1 MLCKFVKRLWPAGN
15 VANVSESDFTI
26 CLFQYE
32 ESRPLMLKSPP
43 VYLDRGDTFVVKGT
57 GIPSTTKVNFDI
69 DGTWGTDK
77 KGRVS
82 LSLKM
87 IEEKFSKNEDGI
99 VSYLSCGIFKGINEG
114 LAKKIFDIFG
124 VDSVRIIEEEPQ
136 KLLIVPGIK
145 QKKLDTIVQSY
156 KEYAGPRS
164 AIKLLVPV
172 GFTPQQ
178 AISAYSSFGS
188 KVSDILETNPYKF
201 CLADKITFPFLDKI
215 LLNEQNATSDGRIVA
230 ALLYVLDAN
239 EGTKAYNASLF
250 KDVGNT
256 IVNAQTWLSSTKRI
270 LNDSRISNQRLV
282 DVAKSLAKNRL
293 ATFFRVKDK
302 AYVARY
308 NTCNAERIIAE
319 KVKEL
324 LGCTKFLNGSVIEK
338 EIHNLEKE
346 LNITLAPEQKQAIKM
361 ALSYNFSVITGGPG
375 SGKTTIINFI
385 RKIYKIF
392 YPNAKILLCAPTGM
406 AASRMTSATGYSAQ
420 TIHSALGLTPENN
433 EKTQLQRNS
442 LPWDLI
448 IVDETSMLDVFLA
461 KALLISVKPGTKVVF
476 VGDANQLPSIGAG
489 AVLHDLIMSKT
500 VPSIILRKIFRQAAE
515 SLILTNSHDICE
527 NAFEC
532 KEGPDFQVVNSQ
544 SIENSKDVIIDL
556 FLKEVAEKGVQNVT
570 ILSPFRKNTTP
581 TSVDAINEAVHDSVN
596 PPSAEKKQIKVGNT
610 LFRVG
615 DKVIQTK
622 NSLYVA
628 NGDVGYITK
637 IIPNKD
643 PLFAQFTID
652 FGEKRIV
659 EYFGREM
666 DKIQLAYSTTVHKS
680 QGSEYDS
687 VILNIQREHSIL
699 LKRNLIYTA
708 ITRAKKKIV
717 IVGDKFVLLNAAKSL
732 GVKRMTS
739 LPLWL
744 NKK

>member
-1 MLCKFVKRLWPAGN
+1 
-15 VANVSESDFTI
+15 
-26 CLFQYE
+26 
-32 ESRPLMLKSPP
+32 MLKSPP
-43 VYLDRGDTFVVKGT
+43 VYLDRGDTFVAKGT
-57 GIPSTTKVNFDI
+57 GIPSTPKVNFDI
-69 DGTWGTDK
+69 DGTWGLDK
-77 KGRVS
+77 QGRVS
-82 LSLKM
+82 LSVKM
-87 IEEKFSKNEDGI
+87 VEEKISKNEEGI
-99 VSYLSCGIFKGINEG
+99 VAYLSSGIFKGVSEG
-114 LAKKIFDIFG
+114 LAKKIYDTFG
-124 VDSVRIIEEEPQ
+124 SDSIKIIEEDPQ
-136 KLLIVPGIK
+136 KLLAVPGIQ
-145 QKKLDTIVQSY
+145 QKRLDGIIQSY

-164 AIKLLVPV
+164 AMKVLVPA

-178 AISAYSSFGS
+178 AISAYNLFGS
-188 KVSDILETNPYKF
+188 KVSEIFDTNPYKLCF
-201 CLADKITFPFLDKI
+201 SEKITFPFLDKI
-215 LLNEQNATSDGRIVA
+215 IKTPQNATSEDRIVA
-230 ALLYVLDAN
+230 AMLYVLDSN
-239 EGTKAYNASLF
+239 EGTKTYNGALF

-256 IVNAQTWLSSTKRI
+256 CADARLWLSLTKRI
-270 LNDSRISNQRLV
+270 LNDNRISNRRILEIAKTLQRKKLAFFFKTKGV
-282 DVAKSLAKNRL
+282 D
-293 ATFFRVKDK
+293 
-302 AYVARY
+302 YVARY

-324 LGCTKFLNGSVIEK
+324 IGCTRFLNGSVIEK
-338 EIHNLEKE
+338 EIHNLEKD
-346 LNITLAPEQKQAIKM
+346 LNINLAPEQKQAIKM

-385 RKIYKIF
+385 RKIYKVF
-392 YPNAKILLCAPTGM
+392 HPNAKILLCAPTGM
-406 AASRMTSATGYSAQ
+406 AASRMTAATGYSAQ

-433 EKTQLQRNS
+433 EATLQKNS

-448 IVDETSMLDVFLA
+448 VVDETSMLDVFLA
-461 KALLISVKPGTKVVF
+461 KALLVSVKPGTKVVF

-500 VPSIILRKIFRQAAE
+500 VPSIILRKIFRQNNE
-515 SLILTNSHDICE
+515 SLILINSHDMCE
-527 NAFEC
+527 NSFEC
-532 KEGPDFQVVNSQ
+532 KEGDDFQVINSP
-544 SIENSKDVIIDL
+544 SIENSKDIIIDL
-556 FLKEVAEKGVQNVT
+556 FLKEVAERGVQNTT
-570 ILSPFRKNTTP
+570 ILSPFRKNSTP
-581 TSVDAINEAVHDSVN
+581 TSVDAINEAIHDSVN
-596 PPSAEKKQIKVGNT
+596 PPSAEKAQIKVGNT

-637 IIPNKD
+637 IITNKD

-652 FGEKRIV
+652 FGEKRVV
-659 EYFGREM
+659 EYYGREM

-687 VILNIQREHSIL
+687 VILNIQKEHSIL

-708 ITRAKKKIV
+708 ITRAKKKII

-732 GVKRMTS
+732 GVKRKTS